1 MRNWKTMLL
10 TTIIF
15 AGCRK
20 PYNPPALSLPGNYL
34 VVEGVINSGA
44 DSTFIKLSRTVNI
57 SSNTINPES
66 NALVT
71 VESNRDNI
79 YPLKETLPGTYAA
92 GPLNLDNSLQYQL
105 RVKTANGEEYLS
117 DLVPVKPTPPI
128 DSIGFTIK
136 NDGIQVYANTHDPAN
151 STHYYRWDYSET
163 WQFHS
168 KYASDFEIV
177 YSPKDTI
184 IERPYSD
191 QIHFCFASD
200 SSSDIVLGSSAAL
213 KQDVI
218 FQNPIVKISS
228 TSEKL
233 EMKYSILLR
242 QYALTGDAYSFWT
255 NLKKNTEQLGGIFD
269 AQPSQINGNI
279 HCVSKPVKPVIGYI
293 SVTNV
298 QAKRI
303 FIENAQL
310 PLTFATTYPYD
321 CQEDSTYFVHPGTG
335 INDVQQDFFGA
346 VAGTVEPLSQL
357 TSNAGIIGYFR
368 SDAECSDCTI
378 RGTTQQPAFWK

>member
-1 MRNWKTMLL
+1 MLL
-10 TTIIF
+10 ITIIF
-15 AGCRK
+15 TGCRK
-20 PYNPPALSLPGNYL
+20 PYNSPALSLPGNYL
-34 VVEGVINSGA
+34 VVEGVINSGV

-71 VESNRDNI
+71 VESNRNNI
-79 YPLKETLPGTYAA
+79 YSLKETIPGIYAA

-105 RVKTANGEEYLS
+105 RIKTTNGEEYLS
-117 DLVPVKPTPPI
+117 ELVAVKPTPPI

-151 STHYYRWDYSET
+151 NTHYYRWDYSET

-279 HCVSKPVKPVIGYI
+279 HCISKPVKPVIGYI

-303 FIENAQL
+303 FITNAQL
-310 PLTFATTYPYD
+310 PLTFVTTYPYD

-346 VAGTVEPLSQL
+346 VAGTIEPLSQL

-378 RGTTQQPAFWK
+378 RGTTQQPAFWR

>member
-1 MRNWKTMLL
+1 MLL
-10 TTIIF
+10 ITIIF

-20 PYNPPALSLPGNYL
+20 PYNPPALSSPGNYL

-57 SSNTINPES
+57 SSNAINPET
-66 NALVT
+66 NAMVT

-79 YPLKETLPGTYAA
+79 YSLKETLPGRYAA

-117 DLVPVKPTPPI
+117 DLVAVKPTPLI
-128 DSIGFTIK
+128 DSVGFTIK
-136 NDGIQVYANTHDPAN
+136 NDGIEVYANTHDPAN
-151 STHYYRWDYSET
+151 NTHYYRWDYSET

-184 IERPYSD
+184 IERPESD

-200 SSSDIVLGSSAAL
+200 SSSDIVLGSSADL
-213 KQDVI
+213 KQDII

-279 HCVSKPVKPVIGYI
+279 HCISKPAKPVIGYI

-298 QAKRI
+298 QAKRV
-303 FIENAQL
+303 FIANAQL
-310 PLTFATTYPYD
+310 PLTFVTTYPYD
-321 CQEDSTYFVHPGTG
+321 CQEDSTYFFHPGTG
-335 INDVQQDFFGA
+335 INDVQQVFFGA
-346 VAGTVEPLSQL
+346 VAGSVEPLSQL

-368 SDAECSDCTI
+368 SDAECADCTI